1 MDYRGLSYNKLSA
14 LFIRRELDPYDLM
27 EQYKKARKTAMR
39 QINRIERSSIPFSG
53 AEKPKFPAPST
64 ISSTNELLHAMAE
77 LTAFTKS
84 REYSIP
90 GRVEKRDKAIST
102 LHEHGITFVTA
113 ENYPQYA
120 RFMKWFYDN
129 NLNKLYGSQDDAVEE
144 FFREQWS
151 RAENYKSNAAKK
163 AAFTRFLNLWKEL

>member
-14 LFIRRELDPYDLM
+14 LFIRRELDPYELM

-39 QINRIERSSIPFSG
+39 QINRIEKSAIPFSG
-53 AEKPKFPAPST
+53 AEKPKFPAPSA

-77 LTAFTKS
+77 LSAFTGSKA
-84 REYSIP
+84 YSLS
-90 GRVEKRDKAIST
+90 GRVETRDKAIST
-102 LHEHGITFVTA
+102 LHEHGITFVTV

-129 NLNKLYGSQDDAVEE
+129 NLNKIYGSQEDVVED
-144 FFREQWS
+144 FFMEQWS
-151 RAENYKSNAAKK
+151 RVINNKTDAARK
-163 AAFTRFLNLWKEL
+163 AAFTRFVNRYLE